1 MAPHFVYRKSWDLA
15 RRRAGLRSLILLGG
29 SYVAD
34 LIQYCI
40 CDDNLFEAN
49 EFVIA
54 VVFLDLLLFCVCCL
68 GFYVVLGGVNVTGF

>member
-34 LIQYCI
+34 LIHCI
-40 CDDNLFEAN
+40 CDVNLFEATVS
-49 EFVIA
+49 VI
-54 VVFLDLLLFCVCCL
+54 VGLYFFFWCTL
-68 GFYVVLGGVNVTGF
+68 